1 MTLVIANRTAKE
13 VSFSADSR
21 ITFGSAGYFDKGIKL
36 FSVPFKLKGPAKSKE
51 DFGKYEFE
59 HNYGIAVVGST
70 TNAFTVKDSIVEI
83 LPNVTYL
90 TNMSDVSIIGVGWF
104 VFKAYKEI
112 SEELSQVLRE
122 GGLCEILL
130 GGYCLVKRKVRVV
143 RFFPI
148 IHTDR
153 IEFKFEEIL
162 QSEGEMLFY
171 GSGKY
176 IAQEIYDADKTLEP
190 LQILKKVIESGR
202 EPTVGGPMQS
212 GSIYDKDFKISGVL
226 EQEVNNEGQIL
237 NSTRY
242 RRAFLVKDEMKEA
255 TQPPYLGFSYGYKQV
270 KIKR

>member
-1 MTLVIANRTAKE
+1 MTLVIVNRTAKE

-21 ITFGSAGYFDKGIKL
+21 ITFGSSGYFDKGIKL

-90 TNMSDVSIIGVGWF
+90 TNMSDVSIIGIGWF
-104 VFKAYKEI
+104 IYKAYKEI

-122 GGLCEILL
+122 GGLCEIILS
-130 GGYCLVKRKVRVV
+130 GYCLIKRKIRVL

-148 IHTDR
+148 IQPDKV
-153 IEFKFEEIL
+153 EFKFEEIL
-162 QSEGEMLFY
+162 HNEGDMLFY
-171 GSGKY
+171 GSGKKA
-176 IAQEIYDADKTLEP
+176 AQEIYDADKTLEP
-190 LQILKKVIESGR
+190 LQVLKKVIESGK

-212 GSIYDKDFKISGVL
+212 GSIYDKDFKISGVI
-226 EQEVNNEGQIL
+226 EQEVNSEGQLL
-237 NSTRY
+237 NSTKY
-242 RRAFLVKDEMKEA
+242 RRAFLVKDELTEA
-255 TQPPYLGFSYGYKQV
+255 TKPPYLAFSYGYKQV